1 MVTSLVLACC
11 ALKQLYLAE
20 PARFFQS
27 ILTAYPFNR
36 GFRDIWHLW
45 RKGVERPRPHV
56 GLIQPHLT
64 AYHFHTIVSICQLS
78 KLV

>member
-1 MVTSLVLACC
+1 LACC

-36 GFRDIWHLW
+36 GFKEAYKPFDPVSRPYTLME
-45 RKGVERPRPHV
+45 KG
-56 GLIQPHLT
+56 
-64 AYHFHTIVSICQLS
+64 
-78 KLV
+78 